1 MCVSLQSD
9 IPLISA
15 YCTNHNTPQQAL
27 FKNWTFCRYVFY
39 NRPIMAGESIKIEFL
54 FWEECPSHGTA
65 WERLQGILKEKS
77 LRAQVARIE
86 IKTEEDAKQWNF
98 CGSPTIR
105 INGEDIDMVGA
116 QAQRIGL
123 NCRIYH
129 TPDGRVTPVPSE
141 EMIRKAIDSALK

>member
-1 MCVSLQSD
+1 MV
-9 IPLISA
+9 
-15 YCTNHNTPQQAL
+15 
-27 FKNWTFCRYVFY
+27 
-39 NRPIMAGESIKIEFL
+39 GEPIKIEFL

-65 WERLQGILKEKS
+65 WERLQTILKEKS
-77 LRAQVARIE
+77 LKAEVTRIE

-105 INGEDIDMVGA
+105 INGKDIDTKGA

-141 EMIRKAIDSALK
+141 EMILRAIERILGNEESKVE